1 MGAAS
6 DWAVKEFVV
15 HVVVFVDA
23 VEDVVKLNCRN
34 QLITCVRR
42 CFGSSLGEDV
52 RRELRSFCLSRG
64 HRW

>member
-6 DWAVKEFVV
+6 DWAVEEFVV
-15 HVVVFVDA
+15 HVVVLVDA

-52 RRELRSFCLSRG
+52 RKELRSFCLSGG
-64 HRW
+64 HRR